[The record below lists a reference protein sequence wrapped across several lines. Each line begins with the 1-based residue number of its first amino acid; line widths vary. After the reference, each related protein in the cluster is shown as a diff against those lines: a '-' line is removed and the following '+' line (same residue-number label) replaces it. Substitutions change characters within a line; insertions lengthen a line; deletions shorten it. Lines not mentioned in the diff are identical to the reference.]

1 MEVEADIFL
10 VFTGFNAATTAPMSV
25 AELMRWHTIA
35 IKRHNQGQ
43 ESNHTGYP
51 FGPGFLW
58 GPQGL

>member
-43 ESNHTGYP
+43 ESNHTG
-51 FGPGFLW
+51 
-58 GPQGL
+58 